1 MAATQ
6 CILDVVKAT
15 CWSSK
20 RASKWAIK
28 GMEVTLNAVP
38 EPDGLP
44 IWKLLLIYWGFR
56 TQPSLGFSE
65 NDPKSSKQQ
74 LRGGKYLVGVRE
86 GGKWADRK
94 RKATGNQINTEV
106 CRVARLNASNLET
119 WANVYAL
126 TGHSIRHE
134 QGVPNYKVVYECI
147 QMSRWDICF
156 EDQMHVKTNY
166 GWTAFRQSNV
176 NKLSALLCFIYT

>member
-1 MAATQ
+1 MHFG
-6 CILDVVKAT
+6 CGCGEGDLLKFKASIKMSNKGDRSDFERGSWCQT
-15 CWSSK
+15 GCRSENCCWST
-20 RASKWAIK
+20 
-28 GMEVTLNAVP
+28 GV
-38 EPDGLP
+38 
-44 IWKLLLIYWGFR
+44 F

-65 NDPKSSKQQ
+65 NDPKSSSSSCVEENT
-74 LRGGKYLVGVRE
+74 LLVSGKE
-86 GGKWADRK
+86 ESEQDRK

-119 WANVYAL
+119 GANVYAL